1 MSGSRIVLGVTGS
14 IAAFKAVQ
22 LASDLIKAGHLV
34 RTVMTAGATHFVA
47 PLSFEALTGLP
58 VTVDVWDKES
68 GDSRMGHLDLARWA
82 DVLVVAPASAGALAR
97 LALGLTDDMLGAVA
111 LASPAPLLVAPAME
125 TGMYAHPAT
134 RTHLTTLLERGA
146 IVVGPEMGRLASG
159 TEGAGRMSEPADI
172 LMAVENLLTMN
183 DRLSG
188 LKVLVTAGPTYEPI
202 DRVRFVGNRSS
213 GKMGYAVAQ
222 EAARRGATVTVVSGP
237 TALLPPNGVSVVP
250 VETAAQMEEAVL
262 AHAPQSDVVVMAAAV
277 ADFRPETIIDG
288 KLKRKGRLT
297 LDLVPTSDIASAA
310 SAAAPHAVHIGFALE
325 SQDLLASASEKM
337 RRKGQRLVV
346 ANEISNEHNPFAS
359 DRNRV
364 AFVTAD
370 GVEEYPPMKKAEV
383 ARLLWD
389 EIESMLPP
397 R

>member
-370 GVEEYPPMKKAEV
+370 GVEEHPPMKKAEV